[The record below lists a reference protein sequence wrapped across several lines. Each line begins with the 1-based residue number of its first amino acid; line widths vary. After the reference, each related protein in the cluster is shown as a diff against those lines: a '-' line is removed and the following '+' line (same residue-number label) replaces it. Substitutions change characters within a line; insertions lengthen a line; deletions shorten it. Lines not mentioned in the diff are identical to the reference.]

1 MTGSVRD
8 NGTGGTF
15 DRMAVRGWLEQHAEA
30 EYRDFSAGLTPGVQN
45 ILGVRLPLLR
55 KYARELIAGDWRG
68 FLRDYPTIYHE
79 EVMLQGMVLAGA
91 PMPPEER
98 LEWLRGYLPRIDNWA
113 VCDAVAAS
121 FDLRGE
127 EKRLMW
133 DFLLG
138 LQYAEWAFSR
148 RFMLV
153 MLLMYYLEPP
163 YPAGW
168 SAEDFCRLVEDTP
181 GGEYYV
187 DMARAWLLS
196 VLFVKQRELGRRYLP
211 QSRLDDFTYNKT
223 LRKMLES
230 RRLPAED
237 REFIRSLR
245 RK

>member
-68 FLRDYPTIYHE
+68 FLRDYTANYHE

-230 RRLPAED
+230 RRLPADD
-237 REFIRSLR
+237 REFIRLLR